1 MATDPTMMEPADD
14 DMASLGR
21 EEPAEMSDVDDDEL
35 SEDTIEDQTDN
46 QATVT
51 PTDPITTPQN
61 QQEDLPRRSARVP
74 KYNARYEEFRK
85 SIGLTA
91 LIEDFKSRHSAAL
104 FTESFEPQSYK
115 DALNSKD
122 ADKWMLAFKE
132 EYDSLIENQTWRLVL
147 PPPGCSPI
155 NCKWIGKVK
164 PAYDTVPE
172 RYKGRLVAIGT
183 KK

>member
-61 QQEDLPRRSARVP
+61 QQEDLPRRSARVLLYLQPQIPRIP
-74 KYNARYEEFRK
+74 KIDRTDRPDRGFQKQTLSCSIHRVFRT
-85 SIGLTA
+85 SIL
-91 LIEDFKSRHSAAL
+91 
-104 FTESFEPQSYK
+104 Q
-115 DALNSKD
+115 
-122 ADKWMLAFKE
+122 
-132 EYDSLIENQTWRLVL
+132 
-147 PPPGCSPI
+147 
-155 NCKWIGKVK
+155 
-164 PAYDTVPE
+164 
-172 RYKGRLVAIGT
+172 GRPKL
-183 KK
+183 